1 MTNMRLMRAA
11 VLVSVLLAAGPAVLW
26 AQEESGAAAV
36 QAKQQAGP
44 RTVKESYNTMEVA
57 VFENRQGSNFPDE
70 YLADLQQQT
79 VKKLL
84 DAKVFHEVVA
94 AGQPIATADAR
105 VIRVTGVITTY
116 KPGSRA
122 QRYFGGF
129 GAGAAEIN
137 SKIEF
142 VDAATGRPLMS
153 QDLRAVLT
161 GGLFGGKSKDA
172 INDYVRQVVNKVKL
186 MENMRIP
193 AEQETGGAILPV
205 AEVKGARTD
214 APQEILAINDQDWSA
229 SEQKLNQ
236 KAAAGYRIVDLTIT
250 GTHTGDAAFVRT
262 DAIDPEFRYKLLRTI
277 LSSNLGKDMKKLA
290 AEGYRVSP
298 RTLVVL
304 GNRPAIIMEKSNPA
318 FKARYEYIV
327 KETVLVSSGQKE
339 VAKNQEKGYTLIGE
353 TEHGT
358 AHILVFEK
366 VTPTEQT
373 SE

>member
-1 MTNMRLMRAA
+1 MKNVRVMRAA
-11 VLVSVLLAAGPAVLW
+11 VLVSVLLAASPAVVW
-26 AQEESGAAAV
+26 AQEQSRAAAV
-36 QAKQQAGP
+36 QTKEQAGP

-57 VFENRQGSNFPDE
+57 VFENRKDSNFPDE
-70 YLADLQQQT
+70 YLADLQQET

-122 QRYFGGF
+122 KRYFGVG
-129 GAGAAEIN
+129 GAGSAEIN

-153 QDLRAVLT
+153 QDLRAVLAS
-161 GGLFGGKSKDA
+161 GFLGGKSKDA
-172 INDYVRQVVNKVKL
+172 IKDYVRQVVNKVKL
-186 MENMRIP
+186 MQNMRMP

-205 AEVKGARTD
+205 AEIKGARTD
-214 APQEILAINDQDWSA
+214 APQEVLAINDQDWSA

-236 KAAAGYRIVDLTIT
+236 KAATGYRLVDLTIT

-262 DAIDPEFRYKLLRTI
+262 DAIDPEFQYKLLHTI
-277 LSSNLGKDMKKLA
+277 LASNLGKDMKKLA

-304 GNRPAIIMEKSNPA
+304 GTRPTIIMEKSNPA
-318 FKARYEYIV
+318 FKASYEYVV
-327 KETVLVSSGQKE
+327 KETLLVSSGQKE
-339 VAKNQEKGYTLIGE
+339 VAKTQEKGYTLIGE

-366 VTPTEQT
+366 VTPAE
-373 SE
+373 